1 MNDEYLRNKLEE
13 ERQQKI
19 KKLELKLKKLIEEK
33 KKYEFTDS
41 ERNEIS
47 LKNPV
52 VITKDRNKNKRNIK
66 RYDNYVDKQIK
77 AGNLYREIEDLKR
90 DIEYLKNKKI
100 RIAGDLQKEKDIVG
114 QKQTENL
121 KIGDKVYDNANWLIG
136 TVIRINKKTISVQF
150 NSFKEA
156 LPKHRVEKVKGV

>member
-13 ERQQKI
+13 EKQKKI
-19 KKLELKLKKLIEEK
+19 QKLELKLEKLIEEK

-52 VITKDRNKNKRNIK
+52 VITKDRNRNKRNIK
-66 RYDNYVDKQIK
+66 RYDSYVDKQIK
-77 AGNLYREIEDLKR
+77 AARLYKDIENLKK

-100 RIAGDLQKEKDIVG
+100 RVAGDIKKEKDKIG
-114 QKQTENL
+114 QEQTKNL
-121 KIGDKVYDNANWLIG
+121 NVGDKVYNNANWLMG
-136 TVIRINKKTISVQF
+136 TVIRINKKTISIQF

-156 LPKHRVEKVKGV
+156 VPKHLVEKVKGV